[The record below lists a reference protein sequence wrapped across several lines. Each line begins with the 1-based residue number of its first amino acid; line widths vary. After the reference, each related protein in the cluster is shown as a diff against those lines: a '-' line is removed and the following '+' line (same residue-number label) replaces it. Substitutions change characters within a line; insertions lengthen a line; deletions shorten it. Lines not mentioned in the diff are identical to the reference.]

1 MMVWN
6 QIESWFLYLIASLVF
21 RTQSTKHNKITDVGT
36 PETIEKEEKS
46 NDVNYNNELQEKIII
61 SVGFNLIKVVKRMD
75 KAFASM
81 IVTTYFIC
89 MLVAT
94 GALYLSSSVLFSRG
108 ECEVTLLSAA
118 GLSITWLA
126 IFRVYQMTKYGCSL
140 AKKMKKCSYQLDRF
154 QFSDPNNLENG
165 SVQLLREEFQNNHEA
180 PIAPYSAFTLSSS
193 SLLSLFGT
201 IVTYII
207 VLLQFKTS

>member
-1 MMVWN
+1 MK
-6 QIESWFLYLIASLVF
+6 
-21 RTQSTKHNKITDVGT
+21 RNKILDVGT

-46 NDVNYNNELQEKIII
+46 NDVKYNNELQEKIII
-61 SVGFNLIKVVKRMD
+61 SAGFNLIKVVKRMD

-81 IVTTYFIC
+81 IVTTYCIC

-94 GALYLSSSVLFSRG
+94 GSLYLSSSVLFSRG
-108 ECEVTLLSAA
+108 EFEVTLLSAA

-126 IFRVYQMTKYGCSL
+126 IFRVYQMTKYGCLL
-140 AKKMKKCSYQLDRF
+140 AKKMEKCSYHLDRF
-154 QFSDPNNLENG
+154 KFHDPINSSSSLI
-165 SVQLLREEFQNNHEA
+165 QLLREEFQKNYEA
-180 PIAPYSAFTLSSS
+180 PIAPYSAFTLSSN
-193 SLLSLFGT
+193 SLLSFFGT

>member
-1 MMVWN
+1 MLLRSQPMKN
-6 QIESWFLYLIASLVF
+6 
-21 RTQSTKHNKITDVGT
+21 NKIIDVGA
-36 PETIEKEEKS
+36 PEIIEKEDQS
-46 NDVNYNNELQEKIII
+46 YVVYDHNELQEKMII

-81 IVTTYFIC
+81 IVTTYCIC

-94 GALYLSSSVLFSRG
+94 GALYLSSSVLFSKG

-126 IFRVYQMTKYGCSL
+126 IFRVYQMTKYGCML
-140 AKKMKKCSYQLDRF
+140 AKKMKKCSYYLDRF
-154 QFSDPNNLENG
+154 QFNDPNNSNSGL
-165 SVQLLREEFQNNHEA
+165 VQLLREEFQDNHEA

-193 SLLSLFGT
+193 SLLALFGT

>member
-1 MMVWN
+1 MLLRSQPMKN
-6 QIESWFLYLIASLVF
+6 
-21 RTQSTKHNKITDVGT
+21 NKIIDVGA
-36 PETIEKEEKS
+36 PDIIEKEDQS
-46 NDVNYNNELQEKIII
+46 NVVNDKNELQEKIII

-81 IVTTYFIC
+81 IVTTYCIC

-126 IFRVYQMTKYGCSL
+126 IFRVYQMTKYGYML
-140 AKKMKKCSYQLDRF
+140 AKKMKRCSYHLDRF
-154 QFSDPNNLENG
+154 QFNDPNNSNSGL
-165 SVQLLREEFQNNHEA
+165 VQLLREEFQDNHEA

-193 SLLSLFGT
+193 SLLALFGT

>member
-1 MMVWN
+1 MLLRSQPMKN
-6 QIESWFLYLIASLVF
+6 
-21 RTQSTKHNKITDVGT
+21 NKIRDVGA
-36 PETIEKEEKS
+36 PEIIEKEDQS
-46 NDVNYNNELQEKIII
+46 YVVNEHDEIQEKMII

-81 IVTTYFIC
+81 IVTTYCIC

-94 GALYLSSSVLFSRG
+94 GALYLSSSVLFSKG

-154 QFSDPNNLENG
+154 QFSDPTNLENG

-193 SLLSLFGT
+193 SLLALFGT